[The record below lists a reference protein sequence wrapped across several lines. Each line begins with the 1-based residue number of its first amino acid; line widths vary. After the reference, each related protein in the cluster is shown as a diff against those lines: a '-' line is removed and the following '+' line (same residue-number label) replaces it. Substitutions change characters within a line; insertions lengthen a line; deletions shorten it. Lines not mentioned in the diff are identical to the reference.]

1 MTEPTNANWDAAN
14 RIYTCGAARFRDD
27 VPPDRARRQ
36 FAEIIADARA
46 AERKAV
52 RSLVEAAA
60 NVQESNLSADS
71 IIATYRHLRALA
83 AGVKAVMGDTT
94 DEPRPRCCRTCGYL
108 LEGGVCGYWIGTSGF
123 HESAVCTQWL
133 PRVEALMGDADA

>member
-1 MTEPTNANWDAAN
+1 MPASERGQG
-14 RIYTCGAARFRDD
+14 RIAPCQTSQNLARIILLQDD
-27 VPPDRARRQ
+27 
-36 FAEIIADARA
+36 EM
-46 AERKAV
+46 EAV
-52 RSLVEAAA
+52 RVAVQALVEAAA
-60 NVQESNLSADS
+60 NMQESNLSADS